1 MNRFALSLVI
11 PWFATAVSMECS
23 ADTLSTWIKR
33 DSPITNNLSAVAFGS
48 DTFVAVGS
56 GYYPGGVVLSSSDG
70 SNWIQCL
77 SLEPA
82 SLHAVTYGN
91 GQFIAVG
98 SEGVALISTNG
109 IDWLTHKTGF
119 TNTLSGITYG
129 KGMFVAVGGDVGS
142 RYPFDPGNHVILTS
156 PDGMQ
161 WTLRDSGTNG
171 LGAVA
176 FGNGMFV
183 AAGGYHLLE
192 DHVGHSHSA
201 ILNSHDG
208 IGWDRVP
215 LDLYSTPSGVTFGA
229 GRFMMVR
236 NSSRGGLH
244 GDGASSANGVDW
256 VRSPQIGYLVGLYG
270 VAFGNDTFVVVGSYG
285 YMFSSRNL
293 TNWTTRRFE
302 PNFSLSHTLQGVTYG
317 KGTFVA
323 VGFTGLIVQSANVAI
338 PWIQPL
344 KQFGTADVSLTIEG
358 EIGRVYRL
366 QASSDLI
373 GWSDIGVVTNTT
385 VEADFLDLNATGV
398 NQRFYRVI
406 SP

>member
-33 DSPITNNLSAVAFGS
+33 DSPITNNLSAIAFGN

-56 GYYPGGVVLSSSDG
+56 GYYPGGVVLSSPDG
-70 SNWIQCL
+70 SNWIQRL
-77 SLEPA
+77 SVEPA

-109 IDWLTHKTGF
+109 IDWLIHNTGF

-129 KGMFVAVGGDVGS
+129 KGMFVAVGGDVG
-142 RYPFDPGNHVILTS
+142 RRNNPYDPGDHVILTS

-183 AAGGYHLLE
+183 AAGGYQLE
-192 DHVGHSHSA
+192 MDYVGHSHSA

-215 LDLYSTPSGVTFGA
+215 IDLRFTPNGVTFGA
-229 GRFMMVR
+229 GRFMIVGTY
-236 NSSRGGLH
+236 SRGGAA
-244 GDGASSANGVDW
+244 GYVASSADGVDW
-256 VRSPQIGYLVGLYG
+256 VRRGLGYGLNG
-270 VAFGNDTFVVVGSYG
+270 VAFGNDTFVAVGSYG
-285 YMFSSRNL
+285 LLFTSRNL
-293 TNWTTRRFE
+293 TNWTTRRLE
-302 PNFSLSHTLQGVTYG
+302 PNISLSHDLGGVTYG
-317 KGTFVA
+317 NGTFVA
-323 VGFTGLIVQSANVAI
+323 FSFTGLIVQSANVAI

-344 KQFGTADVSLTIEG
+344 KRFGTGDVSLTIEG

-366 QASSDLI
+366 QASSDFI

-385 VEADFLDLNATGV
+385 VEADFLDLNATGF
-398 NQRFYRVI
+398 NQRFYRVV